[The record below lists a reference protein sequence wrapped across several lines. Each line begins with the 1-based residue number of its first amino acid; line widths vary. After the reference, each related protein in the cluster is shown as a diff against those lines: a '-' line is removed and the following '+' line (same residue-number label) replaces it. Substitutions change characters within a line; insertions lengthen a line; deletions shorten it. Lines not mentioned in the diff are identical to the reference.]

1 MEPPG
6 GGDAYYYNDTTQVS
20 SWTNPDDGAAGADG
34 GADGGVALAQLAT
47 AATEAALLHA
57 FDAILAAASTPAAM
71 AFSAVTSMALR
82 RKKEVGG
89 AVWTERVA
97 AAYGGMLREMKRVE
111 AAAPSAPPLALAGD
125 GRALFTRAV
134 SADSADDVAGGTGVG
149 GENKDEDSAA
159 QPVKTLPCPAFE
171 GDKEA
176 LIKVC
181 QGSGDVDEARDLI
194 ARGIDIDELDEY
206 GTTALM
212 WAALN
217 NRLEMVQELI
227 RAGAAP
233 EIVLGYEFYGLDV
246 QNHFLQGMTA
256 LQLAQKYGRT
266 EIATLLREAGA
277 RCPGYERSGW
287 FNSTCKRCWG
297 SKAGR
302 WHDEA

>member
-1 MEPPG
+1 MAGSVNEADECG
-6 GGDAYYYNDTTQVS
+6 GEGK
-20 SWTNPDDGAAGADG
+20 AGENEEG
-34 GADGGVALAQLAT
+34 
-47 AATEAALLHA
+47 E
-57 FDAILAAASTPAAM
+57 
-71 AFSAVTSMALR
+71 
-82 RKKEVGG
+82 
-89 AVWTERVA
+89 
-97 AAYGGMLREMKRVE
+97 VE
-111 AAAPSAPPLALAGD
+111 AAPPPHPPS
-125 GRALFTRAV
+125 
-134 SADSADDVAGGTGVG
+134 
-149 GENKDEDSAA
+149 SAA
-159 QPVKTLPCPAFE
+159 QPVKTLPRPAYE

-256 LQLAQKYGRT
+256 LQLAQKRGRT
-266 EIATLLREAGA
+266 EIATFLREVGA

-287 FNSTCKRCWG
+287 FNSTCKWCGG